1 MEAMVVGSRAV
12 SNIGKENLG
21 VCVLEVG
28 REMAEEAGE
37 KPD

>member
-1 MEAMVVGSRAV
+1 MVVESRAV
-12 SNIGKENLG
+12 SNVEKENLG

-28 REMAEEAGE
+28 GEMAEEAGE